1 MCFVIMDW
9 IGRWGKKGGKEE
21 QGGYGEGG
29 NSLPE
34 LRFAGAE
41 KLKAKQIVDIPF
53 TKLDLC
59 VR

>member
-1 MCFVIMDW
+1 MDW

-41 KLKAKQIVDIPF
+41 KLKAKQIVDMPF